1 MIRIVDRLHFYVSLN
16 NFKFLMP
23 KSAMLSLYNSNFQK
37 FMVLRVTTVYLFKFY
52 YFEEDYYKQKNI
64 FKILR

>member
-1 MIRIVDRLHFYVSLN
+1 
-16 NFKFLMP
+16 MP